1 MTTSSTATA
10 ADPAHPPR
18 QTDAAIA
25 DADPGAPAHSPTI
38 RSLLRLLPFA
48 RPALP
53 ALVASAI
60 TAMLAML
67 CGLAFPLVIQQIIDG
82 PITAQDL
89 GALWPLAGLLLA
101 LGVFEAALFWVRRML
116 SARPTMR
123 VEATMR
129 AAIYDHLQKL
139 PVSFHDRWPAGQ
151 LMSRAVSDLATI
163 RRFLAFGL
171 VFLFV
176 NLTTFVVG
184 VIILLKLSWPLG
196 VIIAALAI
204 PLVALCFLY
213 ESKYQ
218 ALARRSQDQVGDLAT
233 MVEESVLGIRILK
246 AFGRSGHLSGRFGI
260 EARDLRATE
269 LSKAKVISKLWAV
282 IIAVPEIAFGIT
294 LFLGIQ
300 QVADGDLSAGTL
312 VAFFGVAL
320 GLRWPIDSIGWL
332 LAMSNDAASASQRFF
347 EVMDSPVTITSPPS
361 PRSAGKRARGR
372 LQFTDVRFRFT
383 DASPVDGELLRGL
396 DLEIAPGETLAL
408 VGATGSG
415 KTTLTSLINRL
426 YDVTG
431 GSIKLD
437 GVDIRDLDL
446 DELRSRVAVAFE
458 EPTLFSASVRE
469 NVLLGMPEGSD
480 DDVRQALQVAQA
492 DFVMELPWG
501 LDTRIGEQGLSLS
514 GGQRQRLAL
523 ARAVVGR
530 PAVLVLDDPLS
541 ALDIHT
547 EARVEQA
554 LRSVLAATTAL
565 VVAHRASTVQ
575 LADRVA
581 LLVDGRITAVGTH
594 SQLMATTPAYR
605 GLLASREDVSSAAGG
620 EAGAALS
627 SPDPSAD
634 RGPDPT
640 TVREMTR

>member
-1 MTTSSTATA
+1 MTISSTATKPSPPEA
-10 ADPAHPPR
+10 AINDPA
-18 QTDAAIA
+18 
-25 DADPGAPAHSPTI
+25 PGGSAHIRPV

-53 ALVASAI
+53 ALIGSAI
-60 TAMLAML
+60 TAAVAMF
-67 CGLAFPLVIQQIIDG
+67 CGLAFPLVIRQIIDG
-82 PITAQDL
+82 PITAKDIS
-89 GALWPLAGLLLA
+89 ALWPLAGLLLV
-101 LGVFEAALFWVRRML
+101 LGIVEAALFWVRRML

-129 AAIYDHLQKL
+129 MAIYDHLQKL
-139 PVSFHDRWPAGQ
+139 PVAFHDRWPAGQ

-163 RRFLAFGL
+163 RRFLAFGV

-184 VIILLKLSWPLG
+184 VILLLRLSWPLG
-196 VIIAALAI
+196 LIIAGLAV
-204 PLVALCFLY
+204 PLVGLCYLY
-213 ESKYQ
+213 ESRYQ

-246 AFGRSGHLSGRFGI
+246 AFGRSAYLSRRFLVQAG
-260 EARDLRATE
+260 DLRATE
-269 LSKAKVISKLWAV
+269 MRKAKVISKLWAV
-282 IIAVPEIAFGIT
+282 IVGLPEVAFAVT
-294 LFLGIQ
+294 LYLGVT
-300 QVADGDLSAGTL
+300 QVANGELTSGTL

-347 EVMDSPVTITSPPS
+347 EVMDAPITVTSPETPLAA
-361 PRSAGKRARGR
+361 PRPARGH
-372 LQFTDVRFRFT
+372 LVFSGVRFRFADT
-383 DASPVDGELLRGL
+383 AAGRDDLLRGVDL
-396 DLEIAPGETLAL
+396 DIAPGETVAL
-408 VGATGSG
+408 VGSTGSG

-431 GSIKLD
+431 GSITLD

-446 DELRSRVAVAFE
+446 CEVRRQVSVAFE

-469 NVLLGMPEGSD
+469 NVLLGMPSGTD
-480 DDVRQALQVAQA
+480 ADVHRALRVAQA
-492 DFVMELPWG
+492 DFVDDLPWG

-523 ARAVVGR
+523 ARAVVAR

-547 EARVEQA
+547 EAKVEQA
-554 LRSVLAATTAL
+554 LRSVLAGTTAV

-581 LLVDGRITAVGTH
+581 LLVDGRIGAVGTH
-594 SQLMATTPAYR
+594 SQLMATVPAYQD
-605 GLLASREDVSSAAGG
+605 LLASRSDVTSAATHSAATDSAA
-620 EAGAALS
+620 ESDRRPAAAGQGQHKGATA
-627 SPDPSAD
+627 
-634 RGPDPT
+634 
-640 TVREMTR
+640 